1 MLPTFVGMAIKYNI
15 ESVGDI
21 MIPTSWKDV
30 NFKTLCEFMDFLKQK
45 NPNDYPLEHLS
56 IRTGLSVDVLQR
68 IPIQFVHDFD
78 KLTSFFFDADTLI
91 SFNIYDPAMLVPADE
106 KKGWKYFRYRFRKL
120 LRIKQNI
127 VSIPVM
133 SWEQLAKAKQ
143 VIKSCADQN
152 RHHMSAADEI
162 FFIYCNERLNHL
174 PVPAAYGLAS
184 FFLHK
189 LMNLKISSSD

>member
-1 MLPTFVGMAIKYNI
+1 MAVKYNI

-21 MIPTSWKDV
+21 NIPTSWKDV
-30 NFKTLCEFMDFLKQK
+30 KFKTLCDFMDFLKQK
-45 NPNDYPLEHLS
+45 KPDDHPLEHLS
-56 IRTGLSVDVLQR
+56 IRTGLSVDILQK

-78 KLTSFFFDADTLI
+78 RLTSFFFDADGLK
-91 SFNIYDPAMLVPADE
+91 SFNFYDPAMLVPAQD
-106 KKGWKYFRYRFRKL
+106 KKGLKYFKYIFKKTFRM
-120 LRIKQNI
+120 KQNI

-133 SWEQLAKAKQ
+133 SWEQLAKSKQ
-143 VIKSCADQN
+143 IIKSCSDNN

-162 FFIYCNERLNHL
+162 FFIYCGERLNHL